1 MNMHIGAVQLRNYLK
16 HRDLATVHFNAQFNV
31 IAGRNGSGKT
41 SLLRALTDA
50 MVGFTHLG
58 AYSPW
63 QAWIGKEGV
72 AHEECVSHG
81 ASVRYEPHYPVKVS
95 IAGYLDTRPL
105 EWSVQKNSAVDHAN
119 VEGATAFSQLQQV
132 RNIHSDEATSTTL
145 PLILFYQADR
155 NWPAVPANLMQ
166 AATQK
171 VSRDH
176 AYANWLTAS
185 SDNAT
190 LQTWVVSKSLERLQ
204 AAQDG
209 AVSADAMQGD
219 ELSIVVQAIRAALP
233 ECHDVRYD
241 MAKKSIIV
249 KWAMDG
255 GVQRVP
261 YEQLSDGQR
270 TIMGLIADIAR
281 RMVVLN
287 PHLGSKVCAETPG
300 IVLIDE
306 LDIHLHPQWQ
316 RQIANGLKAAFPNI
330 QFITASHS
338 PQILGELRPDE
349 IIVLRADGATHPQV
363 SYGLD
368 SGDVLEE
375 IMEASA
381 RTVPVETDVSRLFSA
396 LEQGQLDAARGL
408 LTQLKATAPGI
419 PELAGAEA
427 LLKRKEILGR

>member
-1 MNMHIGAVQLRNYLK
+1 MKMHIGSVQLLNYLK
-16 HRDLATVHFNAQFNV
+16 HRDLRVSFNSQFNV

-41 SLLRALTDA
+41 SLLRAVSDA
-50 MVGFTHLG
+50 MVGFTHFG
-58 AYSPW
+58 SYSPW
-63 QAWIGKEGV
+63 QAWIDKEGV

-81 ASVRYEPHYPVKVS
+81 ASVRYEPHFPVKVS
-95 IAGYLDTRPL
+95 TEAYLDTLRL
-105 EWSVQKNSAVDHAN
+105 DWSVQKNSALDHTK
-119 VEGATAFSQLQQV
+119 VEGVMPFARLQQV
-132 RNIHSDEATSTTL
+132 GNINFDEAKSTTL

-155 NWPAVPANLMQ
+155 NWPAMPTNMMQ

-176 AYANWLTAS
+176 AYTNWLTAS

-204 AAQDG
+204 ALQDG
-209 AVSADAMQGD
+209 AVSADVIQGD
-219 ELSIVVQAIRAALP
+219 ELSVVVQAICAALP
-233 ECHDVRYD
+233 ECQDVRYD

-249 KWAMDG
+249 KWAVDG
-255 GVQRVP
+255 GTLRVP

-287 PHLGSKVCAETPG
+287 PHLGTKVCSETPG

-306 LDIHLHPQWQ
+306 LDIHLHPKWQ
-316 RQIANGLKAAFPNI
+316 RQIANGLKAAFPSI

-338 PQILGELRPDE
+338 PQILGELSPDE
-349 IIVLRADGATHPQV
+349 IIVLGTDGASHPQV

-368 SGDVLEE
+368 SSAVLEE

-381 RTVPVETDVSRLFSA
+381 RTAPVETQVSLLFTA
-396 LEQGQLDAARGL
+396 LERGQLNEARGL
-408 LTQLKATAPGI
+408 LNQLKATAPGI

-427 LLKRKEILGR
+427 LLKRKEVLGR

>member
-1 MNMHIGAVQLRNYLK
+1 MNMHIGSIQLLNYLK
-16 HRDLATVHFNAQFNV
+16 HRDLTVNFNSQFNV

-50 MVGFTHLG
+50 MVGFTNFTN
-58 AYSPW
+58 YSPW
-63 QAWIGKEGV
+63 QAWIGKDGV

-81 ASVRYEPHYPVKVS
+81 ASVRFEPHFPVKVLTE
-95 IAGYLDTRPL
+95 AYLDTLRL
-105 EWSVQKNSAVDHAN
+105 DWSVQKTSAVDHAN
-119 VEGATAFSQLQQV
+119 VMGVTPFTRLQQV
-132 RNIHSDEATSTTL
+132 GNINSEAAKSTTL

-155 NWPAVPANLMQ
+155 NWPAVPTNMMQ

-209 AVSADAMQGD
+209 SVSADVIQGD
-219 ELSIVVQAIRAALP
+219 ELSVVVQAICAALP
-233 ECHDVRYD
+233 ECQDVRYD

-249 KWAMDG
+249 KWSVDG
-255 GVQRVP
+255 VVQRVP

-287 PHLGSKVCAETPG
+287 PHLGTKVCSETPG

-306 LDIHLHPQWQ
+306 LDIHLHPKWQ
-316 RQIANGLKAAFPNI
+316 RQIANGLKAAFPKI

-338 PQILGELRPDE
+338 PQILGELSPDE
-349 IIVLRADGATHPQV
+349 IIVLGSDGAAHPQV

-368 SGDVLEE
+368 SSAVLEE

-381 RTVPVETDVSRLFSA
+381 RTAPVETQVSQLFAA
-396 LEQGQLDAARGL
+396 LEQGQLDQARDL
-408 LTQLKATAPGI
+408 LSQLKATAPGI

-427 LLKRKEILGR
+427 LLKRKEVLGR

>member
-1 MNMHIGAVQLRNYLK
+1 
-16 HRDLATVHFNAQFNV
+16 
-31 IAGRNGSGKT
+31 
-41 SLLRALTDA
+41 
-50 MVGFTHLG
+50 
-58 AYSPW
+58 
-63 QAWIGKEGV
+63 
-72 AHEECVSHG
+72 
-81 ASVRYEPHYPVKVS
+81 
-95 IAGYLDTRPL
+95 
-105 EWSVQKNSAVDHAN
+105 
-119 VEGATAFSQLQQV
+119 
-132 RNIHSDEATSTTL
+132 
-145 PLILFYQADR
+145 
-155 NWPAVPANLMQ
+155 MQ

-249 KWAMDG
+249 KWAVDA

-338 PQILGELRPDE
+338 PQILGELKPDE
-349 IIVLRADGATHPQV
+349 IIVLHADGATHPQV

>member
-1 MNMHIGAVQLRNYLK
+1 MHIGSVRLLNYLK
-16 HRDLATVHFNAQFNV
+16 HRDLTVSFNPRFNV
-31 IAGRNGSGKT
+31 IVGCNGSGKT

-58 AYSPW
+58 GYSPW

-72 AHEECVSHG
+72 AREECVSHG
-81 ASVRYEPHYPVKVS
+81 ASVRYEAQYPIKVAS
-95 IAGYLDTRPL
+95 TAYLDTLRVD
-105 EWSVQKNSAVDHAN
+105 WSVNKSSAVDHAKVEN
-119 VEGATAFSQLQQV
+119 VTPFKFMQQIE
-132 RNIHSDEATSTTL
+132 NINSDQAKSTTL

-155 NWPAVPANLMQ
+155 NWPAVNANVMQ

-176 AYANWLTAS
+176 AYANWLSAS

-209 AVSADAMQGD
+209 ALSADAIQGD
-219 ELSIVVQAIRAALP
+219 ELSMVVQAICAALP
-233 ECHDVRYD
+233 ECQDVRYD

-249 KWAMDG
+249 KWDVDG
-255 GVQRVP
+255 VVQRVP

-306 LDIHLHPQWQ
+306 LDIHLHPKWQ

-338 PQILGELRPDE
+338 PQILGELKPDE
-349 IIVLRADGATHPQV
+349 IIVLSTDGAAHPQV

-368 SGDVLEE
+368 SSDILEE
-375 IMEASA
+375 IMGAGA
-381 RTVPVETDVSRLFSA
+381 RTEPIEKQVSQLFST
-396 LEQGQLDAARGL
+396 LEQGRLDEARSL
-408 LTQLKATAPGI
+408 LAQLKATAPGI

-427 LLKRKEILGR
+427 LLKRKEVLGR

>member
-1 MNMHIGAVQLRNYLK
+1 MNMHIGSIQLLNYLK
-16 HRDLATVHFNAQFNV
+16 HRDLTVNFNSQFNV

-50 MVGFTHLG
+50 MVGFTNFTN
-58 AYSPW
+58 YSPW
-63 QAWIGKEGV
+63 QAWIGKDGV
-72 AHEECVSHG
+72 AHEECVSYG
-81 ASVRYEPHYPVKVS
+81 ASVRFEPHYPVRVS
-95 IAGYLDTRPL
+95 VSGYLDTLCL
-105 EWSVQKNSAVDHAN
+105 EWAVHKNSAVDHAK
-119 VEGATAFSQLQQV
+119 VHGVTPFTRLQQFG
-132 RNIHSDEATSTTL
+132 NINSEEAKSATL
-145 PLILFYQADR
+145 PVILFYQADR
-155 NWPAVPANLMQ
+155 NWPAVTANMMQ

-176 AYANWLTAS
+176 AYNNWLTAS
-185 SDNAT
+185 SDNTT

-209 AVSADAMQGD
+209 AVSADAIQGD
-219 ELSIVVQAIRAALP
+219 ELSVVVQVICAALP
-233 ECHDVRYD
+233 ECQDVRYD

-249 KWAMDG
+249 KWSVDG
-255 GVQRVP
+255 EVQRVP

-287 PHLGSKVCAETPG
+287 PHLGTKVCFKTPG

-306 LDIHLHPQWQ
+306 LDIHLHPKWQ
-316 RQIANGLKAAFPNI
+316 RQIANGLKAAFPNV

-338 PQILGELRPDE
+338 PQILGELSPDE
-349 IIVLRADGATHPQV
+349 IIVLGSDGASHPQV

-368 SGDVLEE
+368 SSAVLEE
-375 IMEASA
+375 IMGASA
-381 RTVPVETDVSRLFSA
+381 RTAPVETQVSQLFVA
-396 LEQGQLDAARGL
+396 LEQGQLGQARDL
-408 LTQLKATAPGI
+408 LSQLKAMAPGI

-427 LLKRKEILGR
+427 LLKRKEVLGR

>member
-1 MNMHIGAVQLRNYLK
+1 MKMHIGSVQLLNYLK
-16 HRDLATVHFNAQFNV
+16 HRDLTVNFNSQFNV

-41 SLLRALTDA
+41 SLLRAVSDA
-50 MVGFTHLG
+50 MVGFTHFG
-58 AYSPW
+58 GYSPW
-63 QAWIGKEGV
+63 RAWIGKEGV

-81 ASVRYEPHYPVKVS
+81 ASVRYEPQFPIKVS
-95 IAGYLDTRPL
+95 TEAYLDSLRVD
-105 EWSVQKNSAVDHAN
+105 WSVQKNSAVDHTN
-119 VEGATAFSQLQQV
+119 VEGVTPFARLQQV
-132 RNIHSDEATSTTL
+132 GNINSDEANSTTL
-145 PLILFYQADR
+145 PLILFYPADR
-155 NWPAVPANLMQ
+155 NWPAVPTNMMQ

-176 AYANWLTAS
+176 AYTNWLTAS

-204 AAQDG
+204 AAQDT
-209 AVSADAMQGD
+209 ALSADVIQGD
-219 ELSIVVQAIRAALP
+219 ELSVVVQAICAALP
-233 ECHDVRYD
+233 ECQDVRYD

-249 KWAMDG
+249 KWAVDG
-255 GVQRVP
+255 GMQRVP

-287 PHLGSKVCAETPG
+287 PHLGTKVCSETPG

-306 LDIHLHPQWQ
+306 LDIHLHPKWQ

-338 PQILGELRPDE
+338 PQILGELSPDE
-349 IIVLRADGATHPQV
+349 IIVLGTDGASHPQV

-368 SGDVLEE
+368 SSAVLEE

-381 RTVPVETDVSRLFSA
+381 RTAPVETQVSLLFTA
-396 LEQGQLDAARGL
+396 LERGQLNEARGL
-408 LTQLKATAPGI
+408 LNQLKATAPGI

-427 LLKRKEILGR
+427 LLKRKEVLGR

>member
-1 MNMHIGAVQLRNYLK
+1 MNMHIGTVQLLNYLK
-16 HRDLATVHFNAQFNV
+16 HRDLTVSFNSQFNV
-31 IAGRNGSGKT
+31 IVGRNGSGKT

-50 MVGFTHLG
+50 MVGFTNF
-58 AYSPW
+58 ANYSPW

-72 AHEECVSHG
+72 ANEECVSHG
-81 ASVRYEPHYPVKVS
+81 ASIRFEARFPVKVS
-95 IAGYLDTRPL
+95 TAAYLDTMRL
-105 EWSVQKNSAVDHAN
+105 DWSVQKNSAVDHSK
-119 VEGATAFSQLQQV
+119 VEGVTPFARLQQV
-132 RNIHSDEATSTTL
+132 GNINSDEFKSTTL

-155 NWPAVPANLMQ
+155 NWPAVPTNMMQ

-209 AVSADAMQGD
+209 AVSTDAIQGD
-219 ELSIVVQAIRAALP
+219 ELSVVVQAICAALP
-233 ECHDVRYD
+233 ECQDVRYD

-249 KWAMDG
+249 KWDVDG
-255 GVQRVP
+255 VVQRVP

-287 PHLGSKVCAETPG
+287 PHLGIKVCAETPG

-306 LDIHLHPQWQ
+306 LDIHLHPKWQ

-338 PQILGELRPDE
+338 PQILGELKPDE
-349 IIVLRADGATHPQV
+349 IIVLGADGALHPQV

-368 SGDVLEE
+368 SSSVLEE
-375 IMEASA
+375 IMGAGA
-381 RTVPVETDVSRLFSA
+381 RTEPIDKQVAQLFLV
-396 LEQGQLDAARGL
+396 LEQGYLDLARNL
-408 LTQLKATAPGI
+408 LGQLKSTAPGL

-427 LLKRKEILGR
+427 LLKRKEVLGR